1 MLPQIFTI
9 LNNLHKAT
17 RNQPILKYPEIEA
30 VNRMTALIDPNMFPI
45 QDLQE
50 KMHTE
55 DAISVWK
62 SGNKQVKQKI
72 GFWLNVKPSSINH
85 IEAGDGVFL

>member
-1 MLPQIFTI
+1 
-9 LNNLHKAT
+9 
-17 RNQPILKYPEIEA
+17 
-30 VNRMTALIDPNMFPI
+30 MTALIDPNMFPI

-62 SGNKQVKQKI
+62 SGNKQVK
-72 GFWLNVKPSSINH
+72 
-85 IEAGDGVFL
+85 